1 MDRKIQQR
9 YRGERR
15 EEESERK
22 DMRSVSTVLREEK
35 RVKSENSFRTDHSNE
50 DIVEESLRMNVKNV
64 NTELSEDSGNTSLS
78 TSTTESRGSFRS
90 CEFIGGKSGSN

>member
-22 DMRSVSTVLREEK
+22 GMRSVSTVLREEK
-35 RVKSENSFRTDHSNE
+35 RVKCEKSVNNSKE
-50 DIVEESLRMNVKNV
+50 DIVDESVRICVKNV
-64 NTELSEDSGNTSLS
+64 NSVLNEDSGNSSLN
-78 TSTTESRGSFRS
+78 TSTTDSRGSFRC
-90 CEFIGGKSGSN
+90 CENS